1 MPLTTP
7 TSSIGGGST
16 LRSRICRMAIRT
28 QKVATTT
35 LMAIMSCVG
44 SGSGSGSDGGVRQPQ
59 YTSVLSRYSDMLPS
73 SMASTSLSDFDV
85 SLQ

>member
-35 LMAIMSCVG
+35 LMAIMCCVG
-44 SGSGSGSDGGVRQPQ
+44 SESGSDGGVRQPQ
-59 YTSVLSRYSDMLPS
+59 YTSIPSRYSDMLPS
-73 SMASTSLSDFDV
+73 SMAFSSLSVF
-85 SLQ
+85 